1 MRVALHGSTRACAGA
16 PQHVQQLANHAS
28 TAAANPASPSHAPTF
43 PLLLLLLLLPF
54 CCPQGVPN
62 NVEFLRAV
70 VADPR
75 FKAGDTT
82 TRFLEGFH
90 FVPHVAQVITPGGP
104 PPLPLSCLHPTLD
117 P

>member
-1 MRVALHGSTRACAGA
+1 MRPL
-16 PQHVQQLANHAS
+16 
-28 TAAANPASPSHAPTF
+28 HAPNF
-43 PLLLLLLLLPF
+43 HLLLPHSASL

-75 FKAGDTT
+75 FRAGDTT

-104 PPLPLSCLHPTLD
+104 PPLSHSGIRNYPYR
-117 P
+117 